1 MAPPSRSGA
10 QIIEIDLQDLG
21 QLFNSMDPTPFPVK
35 DLDRD
40 AEEFLVSWAREYPLK
55 APLRLRVHLHEQ
67 TPDRDANRIVAEA
80 VHHYFGYRADLSRR
94 DFRQLMRRGRV
105 SLVVGLL
112 FLASCQ
118 LLSELLKHMGNPLGN
133 IAREGLVI
141 GGWVAMWRPLEI
153 LLYDWWP
160 LRASRR
166 VFEKLASIDVEV
178 TQRHV
183 EGT

>member
-1 MAPPSRSGA
+1 
-10 QIIEIDLQDLG
+10 
-21 QLFNSMDPTPFPVK
+21 MDPTPFPVK
-35 DLDRD
+35 DLDSD

-55 APLRLRVHLHEQ
+55 APLRLRVHLHEAPARGNPK
-67 TPDRDANRIVAEA
+67 TLIADA
-80 VHHYFGYRADLSRR
+80 VHHYFSYRADLSRR

-118 LLSELLKHMGNPLGN
+118 LLSELLKHMGNPVGN

-160 LRASRR
+160 LRTSRR

-178 TQRHV
+178 RQQGEAT
-183 EGT
+183 